1 MGLPPL
7 EEAVKEL
14 YLEEIDTYITRRQNM
29 ATQYVAKQLIFRLFL
44 EEEQRPGLWVPKRW
58 W

>member
-1 MGLPPL
+1 M
-7 EEAVKEL
+7 KEV